1 MASRRLWSSII
12 HYQVTLQDAPNRVTI
27 HAVLDT
33 PGYLVL
39 TDTWYPGWQATV
51 DGEPAEVL
59 QANYAFRAVYLE
71 AGEHTVEMDYQPTSV
86 LVGKAVS
93 LTTLTLLV
101 VGLPLTRR
109 KEARA

>member
-1 MASRRLWSSII
+1 M
-12 HYQVTLQDAPNRVTI
+12 
-27 HAVLDT
+27 DT

-51 DGEPAEVL
+51 DGKPAEVL
-59 QANYAFRAVYLE
+59 QANYAFRAVYLA
-71 AGEHTVEMDYQPTSV
+71 AGEHTVEMVYHPTSV
-86 LVGKAVS
+86 LVGEAVS